1 MGTVASI
8 RVHDDIASD
17 VVGRHVDAALVELH
31 RLERVF
37 STFLSNSE
45 ISRINRGEIDVLDA
59 RREVLEVLDSC
70 TWLEHAS
77 GGVFDAHR
85 PDDPTQLDPAG
96 FVKGWAAER
105 AADRLRAGGLQHWWF
120 GVGGDVIVHGHPTEH
135 RMWQVAIA
143 DPLHP
148 GEIIGVVDAADGAVA
163 TSGTTER
170 GTHVWDGRTRTRAD
184 ALVSFTVT
192 GPSLTWADAFATT
205 GLAMGPTGV
214 DWVGRFDG
222 YHALALSPDGTLC
235 TSPAFGVERVDPPS
249 A

>member
-1 MGTVASI
+1 MRTEPDTTYRRHERVMGTVASI
-8 RVHDDIASD
+8 RVHDDVALD

-31 RLERVF
+31 RIERVF
-37 STFLSNSE
+37 STFLSYSE
-45 ISRINRGEIDVLDA
+45 ISRINRGELDVLDA

-77 GGVFDAHR
+77 GGAFDAHR

-120 GVGGDVIVHGHPTEH
+120 GVGGDVIVHGHPSEH

-148 GEIIGVVDAADGAVA
+148 GEIIGVIDTTDGADCEPRA
-163 TSGTTER
+163 PPTAAPTCGTGAPGR
-170 GTHVWDGRTRTRAD
+170 RARRAPLVHGHRSLVDVGRHVRDDRARDGANGRRVGRC
-184 ALVSFTVT
+184 VST
-192 GPSLTWADAFATT
+192 ATT
-205 GLAMGPTGV
+205 P
-214 DWVGRFDG
+214 W
-222 YHALALSPDGTLC
+222 P
-235 TSPAFGVERVDPPS
+235 
-249 A
+249 